1 MKNFILSV
9 IKPSGLWARILVF
22 LTLAGIVGAG
32 VSGHFDIA
40 REYLDT
46 EALTYQVGNV
56 RVSAYTL
63 LRAALVL
70 ALVFWTAAIVADI
83 VDRRLGKLQRMRKTT
98 RVLISKVFQITLY
111 ILAGLIALDMI
122 GLDLTTLTV
131 FGGALGIGLGFGLQK
146 IASNFVSGLILLLER
161 SIEEDDLIELTDGTS
176 GFVRRTN
183 ARYILVE
190 TFDGKEVLVP
200 NEDFITDRV
209 TNWTLS
215 SAKARVDVPVG
226 VAYGSDLDK
235 AHDLILQA
243 AQEHPLC
250 LDEPE
255 PYCFLREFGDSSINF
270 MLIFWIGNIADG
282 RWAPQSDVMFAI
294 WRKFQENGIEIPFP
308 QRDLHIRSGLPAG
321 QDADREQS
329 KDTRAKAEDAN
340 IEGQGEAQSG
350 D

>member
-22 LTLAGIVGAG
+22 LTLAGIVAAG
-32 VSGHFDIA
+32 LSGHFEIA
-40 REYLDT
+40 RQYLDT
-46 EALTYQVGNV
+46 ESLTYQVGNV
-56 RVSAYTL
+56 RVSAYTI
-63 LRAALVL
+63 LRAILVL
-70 ALVFWTAAIVADI
+70 ALVFWTAAIIADI
-83 VDRRLGKLQRMRKTT
+83 VDRRLGKIQRMRKTT

-111 ILAGLIALDMI
+111 VLAGLIALDMI

-226 VAYGSDLDK
+226 IAYGSDLDK
-235 AHDLILQA
+235 AHDLILEA

-250 LDEPE
+250 LDEPK

-270 MLIFWIGNIADG
+270 LLIFWIGNVADG

-294 WRKFQENGIEIPFP
+294 WRKFRDNGIEIPFP
-308 QRDLHIRSGLPAG
+308 QRDLHIRSGLPAAA
-321 QDADREQS
+321 DA
-329 KDTRAKAEDAN
+329 KDTKTEETKARAEDAD
-340 IEGQGEAQSG
+340 IENQGDGQAG

>member
-1 MKNFILSV
+1 MKSFLLSV

-32 VSGHFDIA
+32 VSGHFDVA

-56 RVSAYTL
+56 RVSAYTI

-70 ALVFWTAAIVADI
+70 ALVFWTAAIIADI

-98 RVLISKVFQITLY
+98 RVLISKVFQISLY
-111 ILAGLIALDMI
+111 ILAGLVALDMI

-190 TFDGKEVLVP
+190 TFDGKEVLIP

-215 SAKARVDVPVG
+215 STKARVDVPIG

-235 AHDLILQA
+235 VHELILEA
-243 AQEHPLC
+243 AQEHPQC
-250 LDEPE
+250 LDEPK
-255 PYCFLREFGDSSINF
+255 PFCFLREFGDSSVNF
-270 MLIFWIGNIADG
+270 LLIFWIGNVADG
-282 RWAPQSDVMFAI
+282 RWAPQSDVMFAV

-321 QDADREQS
+321 RDADGGQTRETQ
-329 KDTRAKAEDAN
+329 AKAEDAD
-340 IEGQGEAQSG
+340 IENPSDGQAG

>member
-1 MKNFILSV
+1 MKNFFLSV

-22 LTLAGIVGAG
+22 LTLAGIVAAG
-32 VSGHFDIA
+32 VTGHFDVA

-56 RVSAYTL
+56 RVSAYTI
-63 LRAALVL
+63 LRAILVL
-70 ALVFWTAAIVADI
+70 ALVFWTAAIIADI

-111 ILAGLIALDMI
+111 ILAGLVALDMI

-190 TFDGKEVLVP
+190 TFDGKEVLIP

-215 SAKARVDVPVG
+215 STKARVDVPVG
-226 VAYGSDLDK
+226 VAYGSDLEK
-235 AHDLILQA
+235 VQALILEA
-243 AQEHPLC
+243 AREHPQC
-250 LDEPE
+250 LEDPK
-255 PYCFLREFGDSSINF
+255 PHCFLRAFGDSSVNF
-270 MLIFWIGNIADG
+270 LLIFWIGNVADG
-282 RWAPQSDVMFAI
+282 RWAPQSDVMFSI
-294 WRKFQENGIEIPFP
+294 WRKFQDNGIEIPFP

-321 QDADREQS
+321 RDMHGAESEGTSGKAGDIDGPKDAQ
-329 KDTRAKAEDAN
+329 A
-340 IEGQGEAQSG
+340 G